1 MKILFHLGHPAHFH
15 LFKNVIE
22 NLKNN
27 CHEITILIKSKDILE
42 DLLLESGIEY
52 LNILPQ
58 GRKDNLIGIAL
69 GQLNQDLKMF
79 NYVRKNRVDVMIGS
93 SVAITHVGK
102 LLRIPSISVG
112 EDDAEVVPLYSY
124 LSYPF
129 ADVILSPDSCD
140 NGRWN
145 KKTTHYNS
153 YHELAYLHPNQFI
166 PDTRIVEK
174 YVSLDKPYFIIRFSK
189 LGAHHDK
196 GISGISDKAAEKIIK
211 TLKSFGR
218 VIINSEKELKPEL
231 EALRMKINPL
241 HMHHLLAFADL
252 YVGDSQTMAAEAAV
266 LGTPS
271 LRLSDFVGRLGYL
284 EELEHKFGLTY
295 GFKPSDLENLLIK
308 VKEIL
313 KIFNLKKEWEIRK
326 DKMLTK
332 KIDFSEFLTSFIE
345 TFFTKS
351 DMNKLNKYKGNK

>member
-22 NLKNN
+22 NLKSNS
-27 CHEITILIKSKDILE
+27 HEIIILIKSKDILE
-42 DLLLESGIEY
+42 DLLFESNLEY

-58 GRKDNLIGIAL
+58 GRKDSLIGIAF
-69 GQLNQDLKMF
+69 GQLNQDRKMF

-112 EDDAEVVPLYSY
+112 EDDAEAVAFYSY

-129 ADVILSPDSCD
+129 ADVILSPDSCN
-140 NGRWN
+140 NGRWD

-153 YHELAYLHPNQFI
+153 YHELAYLHPNHFI
-166 PDTRIVEK
+166 PDKQIVEK
-174 YVSLDKPYFIIRFSK
+174 YVPLDKPFFIIRFSK

-196 GISGISDKAAEKIIK
+196 GISGISDNAAEKIIEI
-211 TLKSFGR
+211 LKSFGR
-218 VIINSEKELKPEL
+218 VIINSEKKLNPEL
-231 EALRMKINPL
+231 ESMRMKINPL
-241 HMHHLLAFADL
+241 HMHHLLAFANL

-295 GFKPSDLENLLIK
+295 GFKPSDIESLLLKID
-308 VKEIL
+308 EIL
-313 KIFNLKKEWEIRK
+313 KIFNLKEVWKIRK
-326 DKMLTK
+326 DKMLNT
-332 KIDFSEFLTSFIE
+332 KIDFSVFLTSFIE
-345 TFFTKS
+345 EFLK
-351 DMNKLNKYKGNK
+351 NLI

>member
-15 LFKNVIE
+15 LFKNTIR

-27 CHEITILIKSKDILE
+27 GHEITILIKSKDILE
-42 DLLLESGIEY
+42 DLLLESNIEY

-58 GRKDNLIGIAL
+58 GRKDSLIGIAF

-79 NYVRKNRVDVMIGS
+79 NYVRKNRVDIMIGS
-93 SVAITHVGK
+93 SVTITHVGK
-102 LLRIPSISVG
+102 LLRIPSISIG
-112 EDDAEVVPLYSY
+112 EDDAEVVPFYSY

-129 ADVILSPDSCD
+129 ADVILSPDSCN
-140 NGRWN
+140 NGRWD

-153 YHELAYLHPNQFI
+153 YHELAYLHPNHFI
-166 PDTRIVEK
+166 PDKRIVEK
-174 YVSLDKPYFIIRFSK
+174 YVSLEKPYFIIRFSK

-196 GISGISDKAAEKIIK
+196 GISGISDQAAEKIIK
-211 TLKSFGR
+211 TLQLFGR

-231 EALRMKINPL
+231 ESLRMEINSL
-241 HMHHLLAFADL
+241 HMHHLLAFANL

-284 EELEHKFGLTY
+284 EELEHKFDLTY
-295 GFKPSDLENLLIK
+295 GFKPSDLESLLIK
-308 VKEIL
+308 IEEIL
-313 KIFNLKKEWEIRK
+313 KIHNLKEVWNIRK
-326 DKMLTK
+326 DKMLRR
-332 KIDFSEFLTSFIE
+332 KIDFNKFLTSFIE
-345 TFFTKS
+345 EFFTKS
-351 DMNKLNKYKGNK
+351 YMNK